1 MWKEF
6 KFAIDLREG
15 DTKPVPKDALSKAGS
30 KSILDASY
38 AGAGDGSQ
46 KKAGGGGDSASK
58 AATSEDESPYATF
71 NDTYSTKS
79 KQ

>member
-30 KSILDASY
+30 KSILDSY
-38 AGAGDGSQ
+38 AGAAGDGSQ
-46 KKAGGGGDSASK
+46 KKAGGGDSASK